1 MFENLHNLYFA
12 FAAIG
17 GCILVLQTL
26 LSLFGGGHADGHDVH
41 DLGHDHLEGHD
52 ADHGDAFVKYFT
64 FKTIVAFITFFGLA
78 GLACEW
84 SNLPR
89 TTSFGVALGAGA
101 AALFAVGWLMQ
112 GLSRLHSAG
121 NLELENAVGCAA
133 QVYLRIPARGTGS
146 GKITVTFQG
155 RTVELSAVTSGPE
168 IATGS
173 AVKIIAL
180 REGDT
185 LEVLPLAQAAG

>member
-1 MFENLHNLYFA
+1 MFHNLYFA
-12 FAAIG
+12 CAAIG

-26 LSLFGGGHADGHDVH
+26 LTLLGGGHGGDVHDVH
-41 DLGHDHLEGHD
+41 GFDHAHGGGDHDS
-52 ADHGDAFVKYFT
+52 DHGDAFVKFFT

-84 SNLPR
+84 SEMPSAK
-89 TTSFGVALGAGA
+89 SFTIALGAGA

-112 GLSRLHSAG
+112 VLARLHSAG
-121 NLELENAVGCAA
+121 NLELEGAVGCAA
-133 QVYLRIPARGTGS
+133 QVYLRIPARGAGA
-146 GKITVTFQG
+146 GKVTVTMQG
-155 RTVELSAVTSGPE
+155 RTVELAAVTTGPE

-173 AVKIIAL
+173 AVKIVAL

-185 LEVLPLAQAAG
+185 LEVLPLAQTVG

>member
-1 MFENLHNLYFA
+1 MFHNLYFA
-12 FAAIG
+12 CAAIG

-26 LSLFGGGHADGHDVH
+26 MMLFGGSHGADAHDVH
-41 DLGHDHLEGHD
+41 DVGHDPLDGHA
-52 ADHGDAFVKYFT
+52 ADHGDAFVKFFT

-84 SNLPR
+84 SEVPR
-89 TTSFGVALGAGA
+89 ATSFGVALGAGA

-133 QVYLRIPARGTGS
+133 LVYLRIPARASGA
-146 GKITVTFQG
+146 GKITVTMQG
-155 RTVELSAVTSGPE
+155 RTVELNAVTSGPE

-185 LEVLPLAQAAG
+185 LEVLPLAQSTG

>member
-1 MFENLHNLYFA
+1 MFHNLYFA
-12 FAAIG
+12 SAAIG

-26 LSLFGGGHADGHDVH
+26 MMLFGGGHGDAHDVH
-41 DLGHDHLEGHD
+41 DVGHDPLDGHA
-52 ADHGDAFVKYFT
+52 ADHGDAFVKFFT

-89 TTSFGVALGAGA
+89 APSFGVALGAGVG
-101 AALFAVGWLMQ
+101 ALFAVGWLMQ

-133 QVYLRIPARGTGS
+133 QVYLRIPARGTGA
-146 GKITVTFQG
+146 GKITVTVQG
-155 RTVELSAVTSGPE
+155 RTVELNAVTSGPE
-168 IATGS
+168 IATGC

-185 LEVLPLAQAAG
+185 LEVLFLAQSAG

>member
-1 MFENLHNLYFA
+1 MFHNLYYA
-12 FAAIG
+12 CAAIG

-26 LSLFGGGHADGHDVH
+26 LTLVGGGHDVGAHDVH
-41 DLGHDHLEGHD
+41 DLGHDHLDGHD
-52 ADHGDAFVKYFT
+52 SDHGDTFVKFIT
-64 FKTIVAFITFFGLA
+64 FKTIIAFVTFFGLA

-84 SNLPR
+84 SNLTR
-89 TTSFGVALGAGA
+89 TTTFGVALGAGA

-146 GKITVTFQG
+146 GKITVTMQG
-155 RTVELSAVTSGPE
+155 RTVELNAVTAGPE

-180 REGDT
+180 RDGDT
-185 LEVLPLAQAAG
+185 LEVLPLAQATG